1 MNPHCGAAAAPKREG
16 GNGEDESAFS
26 ERRLALRTHFRAMQR
41 AILVVFTERAANAG
55 DALN

>member
-1 MNPHCGAAAAPKREG
+1 MAAPKREG